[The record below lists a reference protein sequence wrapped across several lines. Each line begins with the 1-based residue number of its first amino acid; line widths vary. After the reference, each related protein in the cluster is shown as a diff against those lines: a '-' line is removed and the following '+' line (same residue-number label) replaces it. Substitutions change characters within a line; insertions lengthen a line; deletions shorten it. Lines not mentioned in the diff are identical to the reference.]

1 MLPAA
6 ARLRNHR
13 DFTAVVRSGA
23 RAGRSALTVH
33 LAEGGQSDG
42 ARARVGFVVGRSLG
56 NAVARNRVRR
66 QLRHIVRERLARL
79 DERAPGSRLVIR
91 ALPPAATATSTE
103 LAAAFDAALDRALA
117 VSTRV
122 PARAPGAGG
131 SQ

>member
-1 MLPAA
+1 
-6 ARLRNHR
+6 
-13 DFTAVVRSGA
+13 
-23 RAGRSALTVH
+23 
-33 LAEGGQSDG
+33 
-42 ARARVGFVVGRSLG
+42 
-56 NAVARNRVRR
+56 
-66 QLRHIVRERLARL
+66 VRERLARL